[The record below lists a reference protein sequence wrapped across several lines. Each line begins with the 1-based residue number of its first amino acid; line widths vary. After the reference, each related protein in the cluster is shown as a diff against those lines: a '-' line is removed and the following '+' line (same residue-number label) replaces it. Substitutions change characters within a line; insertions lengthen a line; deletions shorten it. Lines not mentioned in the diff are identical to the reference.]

1 MKYFLVYNDWAELV
15 ETLPMEERGRVL
27 TALFRHANGEEELGI
42 TDPAAKM
49 LVMMMTK
56 QMDRDT
62 EAYDRKCERN
72 KKNSNK
78 RFIDGQRQTS
88 NDIDR
93 YRPIS
98 TDNDGHR
105 TVSTEYERIR
115 PYTTDIDG
123 MQYKDKDKEEDKD
136 KDKDKELKKDVLT
149 NVEKKAEDIA
159 AAAAATLAQ
168 RKEKF
173 RSSLDAYRSLYPSY
187 MLDQFFEYWTEPN
200 KSGSKMRFEMERTW
214 AVNLRLKT
222 WAAREKIP
230 DKGRKPD
237 MSVGVVLHNTDE
249 DYERTKTQLW

>member
-88 NDIDR
+88 NDIER

-123 MQYKDKDKEEDKD
+123 MQYKDKDKDKEEDKD

-187 MLDQFFEYWTEPN
+187 MLDQFFDYWTEPN

-214 AVNLRLKT
+214 AINLRLKT
-222 WAAREKIP
+222 WAAREKVP
-230 DKGRKPD
+230 DKGRNPN
-237 MSVGVVLHNTDE
+237 VGMILTDNSIE
-249 DYERTKTQLW
+249 KFKNQKLW

>member
-62 EAYDRKCERN
+62 DAYDRKCERN
-72 KKNSNK
+72 RKNIEK
-78 RFIDGQRQTS
+78 RY
-88 NDIDR
+88 N
-93 YRPIS
+93 
-98 TDNDGHR
+98 
-105 TVSTEYERIR
+105 ERIQSNTSATDKKEETTNVYDGIR
-115 PYTTDIDG
+115 PNTNVYDG
-123 MQYKDKDKEEDKD
+123 MQYKDKDKD

-222 WAAREKIP
+222 WAAREKVP
-230 DKGRKPD
+230 DKGRNPN
-237 MSVGVVLHNTDE
+237 VGMILTDNSIE
-249 DYERTKTQLW
+249 KFKNQKLW

>member
-98 TDNDGHR
+98 TDNDGHQ

-123 MQYKDKDKEEDKD
+123 MQYKDKD

-222 WAAREKIP
+222 WAAREKVP
-230 DKGRKPD
+230 DKWRNPN
-237 MSVGVVLHNTDE
+237 VGMILTDNSIE
-249 DYERTKTQLW
+249 KFKNQKLW

>member
-72 KKNSNK
+72 RKNIEK
-78 RFIDGQRQTS
+78 RY
-88 NDIDR
+88 N
-93 YRPIS
+93 
-98 TDNDGHR
+98 
-105 TVSTEYERIR
+105 ERIQSNTNAREKKEEATNVYDGIR
-115 PYTTDIDG
+115 PNTNVYDG
-123 MQYKDKDKEEDKD
+123 MQYKDKD

-230 DKGRKPD
+230 DKGRNPN
-237 MSVGVVLHNTDE
+237 VGMILTDNSLTKYKKE
-249 DYERTKTQLW
+249 DLWK

>member
-98 TDNDGHR
+98 TDNDGHQ

-123 MQYKDKDKEEDKD
+123 M
-136 KDKDKELKKDVLT
+136 
-149 NVEKKAEDIA
+149 
-159 AAAAATLAQ
+159 
-168 RKEKF
+168 
-173 RSSLDAYRSLYPSY
+173 
-187 MLDQFFEYWTEPN
+187 
-200 KSGSKMRFEMERTW
+200 
-214 AVNLRLKT
+214 
-222 WAAREKIP
+222 
-230 DKGRKPD
+230 
-237 MSVGVVLHNTDE
+237 
-249 DYERTKTQLW
+249 

>member
-72 KKNSNK
+72 RKNIEK
-78 RFIDGQRQTS
+78 RYNERIQPNT
-88 NDIDR
+88 
-93 YRPIS
+93 
-98 TDNDGHR
+98 
-105 TVSTEYERIR
+105 TVSEKKEEATNVYDGIR
-115 PYTTDIDG
+115 PNTNVYDC
-123 MQYKDKDKEEDKD
+123 MQYKDKEEDKD

-222 WAAREKIP
+222 WAAREKVP
-230 DKGRKPD
+230 DKGRNPN
-237 MSVGVVLHNTDE
+237 VGVILTDNSIE
-249 DYERTKTQLW
+249 KFKNQKLW

>member
-72 KKNSNK
+72 RKNIEK
-78 RFIDGQRQTS
+78 RYNERIQPNT
-88 NDIDR
+88 
-93 YRPIS
+93 
-98 TDNDGHR
+98 
-105 TVSTEYERIR
+105 TVSEKKEEATNVYDGIR
-115 PYTTDIDG
+115 PNTTVYDG
-123 MQYKDKDKEEDKD
+123 MQYKDKDKDKEEY

-222 WAAREKIP
+222 WAAREKVP

>member
-72 KKNSNK
+72 RKNIEK
-78 RFIDGQRQTS
+78 RY
-88 NDIDR
+88 N
-93 YRPIS
+93 
-98 TDNDGHR
+98 
-105 TVSTEYERIR
+105 ERIQSNTNVSEKKEEATNVYDGIR
-115 PYTTDIDG
+115 PNTNVYDG
-123 MQYKDKDKEEDKD
+123 MQYKDKDKEED

-168 RKEKF
+168 RKEKL

>member
-72 KKNSNK
+72 RKNIEK
-78 RFIDGQRQTS
+78 RY
-88 NDIDR
+88 N
-93 YRPIS
+93 
-98 TDNDGHR
+98 
-105 TVSTEYERIR
+105 ERIQSNTNVSEKKEEVTNVYDGIR
-115 PYTTDIDG
+115 PNTNVYDG
-123 MQYKDKDKEEDKD
+123 MQYKDKDKEEDKDKD

>member
-62 EAYDRKCERN
+62 DAYDRKCERN
-72 KKNSNK
+72 RKNIEK
-78 RFIDGQRQTS
+78 RYNERIQPNT
-88 NDIDR
+88 
-93 YRPIS
+93 
-98 TDNDGHR
+98 
-105 TVSTEYERIR
+105 TVSEKKEEATNVYDGIR
-115 PYTTDIDG
+115 PNTTVYDG
-123 MQYKDKDKEEDKD
+123 MQYKDKDKDKYKD
-136 KDKDKELKKDVLT
+136 KDLKKDVLT